1 MAYKYG
7 DRNQINMFPA
17 SIEEYVSEDDPVR
30 AYDAFVEALDFNGL
44 GIVIDEN
51 KVGNSE
57 YDPKAM
63 LKLLIYG
70 YSYGIRSSRK
80 LERAIHHN
88 VSFIWLTG
96 GLKPDH
102 KTIAEFRRKNKKTL
116 QRVLKQC
123 ARLCIKLKLIE
134 GNTLFVDGSKIRA
147 NAALDNRWTEEK
159 CRKYL
164 KKIDARIDDILTE
177 CETVDLDEQ
186 DSSSIVKLHEE
197 LNNKNKLKEKIG
209 RALEELQKEEKDNT
223 NSTDPDSVRIK
234 SRKGTHTGYSA
245 EIVVD
250 EKHGLIV
257 NSDVV
262 SENNDLKQFAN
273 QINQANEVL
282 ENKCEIACGDAG
294 FSNTSELEKID
305 DQGIKVIVPTSRQ
318 ASKKD
323 VSRFDKMNFKYD
335 SVKDCYICPAGQELL
350 PKHILEKRKTK
361 KYMLPNRSDCS
372 KCKYF
377 GQCTTSMRGR
387 TIDRKYSAEAR
398 ERFERQYNTPLSQE
412 IYRLRKQKVE
422 LPFGHMKH
430 NLKFDGFLL
439 RRSNGVKAEM
449 AIMGTCFNLTRMISI
464 LGGVPALIECLS

>member
-1 MAYKYG
+1 MVYRYG
-7 DRNQINMFPA
+7 NRRQINMFPA
-17 SIEEYVSEDDPVR
+17 SIEEYVAGDGPVR
-30 AYDAFVEALDFNGL
+30 AYDAFVEALDFNEL
-44 GIVIDEN
+44 GIIIDEN
-51 KVGNSE
+51 KAGNSE

-80 LERAIHHN
+80 LERAVHHN

-102 KTIAEFRRKNKKTL
+102 KTIAEFRRKNKKEL
-116 QRVLKQC
+116 KEVLKQC

-147 NAALDNRWTEEK
+147 NAFLDNRWTEEK

-164 KKIDARIDDILTE
+164 KKIDERIDEILTE
-177 CETVDLDEQ
+177 CETVDIEEQ
-186 DSSSIVKLHEE
+186 DSISIVKLREE
-197 LNNKNKLKEKIG
+197 LNNKEKLKEKISK
-209 RALEELQKEEKDNT
+209 ALEELKREEKDNT
-223 NSTDPDSVRIK
+223 NTTDPDSVRIK

-245 EIVVD
+245 EIAVD

-273 QINQANEVL
+273 QVNQANEVSG
-282 ENKCEIACGDAG
+282 NKCKAACADAG

-305 DQGIKVIVPTSRQ
+305 NQGIKVIAPTSRR

-323 VSRFDKMNFKYD
+323 VPPFDRRNFKYD
-335 SVKDCYICPAGQELL
+335 KKNDCYICPAGEVLI
-350 PKHILEKRKTK
+350 PKDFREILMKYRTVEKSIC
-361 KYMLPNRSDCS
+361 LE
-372 KCKYF
+372 CKYF
-377 GQCTTSMRGR
+377 GQCTKSMNGR
-387 TIDRKYSAEAR
+387 SIERRYSEDIK
-398 ERFERQYNTPLSQE
+398 ERFEEQYKKPEAQE
-412 IYRLRKQKVE
+412 IYKLRKQKVE
-422 LPFGHMKH
+422 LPFGHIKH

-439 RRSNGVKAEM
+439 RKRNGVKAEM
-449 AIMGTCFNLTRMISI
+449 AILGTCFNLTRMISI